1 MKDHGQ
7 TVVLLTGASSG
18 IGKATARQ
26 LLDQGYI
33 VYAVARRI
41 EKMSDLKEAG
51 AHVLAMDVT
60 DDGSMVQAVEHIAQR
75 HGGVDILINNAGYGS
90 YGAIEDV
97 DMAEAR
103 RQFEVNVF
111 GLARLTQLVLPYMRQ
126 NRYGKVVNITSM
138 GGKIY
143 TPLGG
148 WYHATKFAVEA
159 LSDCLRVETK
169 SFGIDVIVV
178 EPGGIKTE
186 WGDIAGELVLKT
198 SGETAYADL
207 AQKSARMMKD
217 TYQSPKVSEPE
228 VIAETILEAITARK
242 PKTRYVAGYMARTFL
257 FLRRVLSDRMFDR
270 VLLSSLK

>member
-18 IGKATARQ
+18 IGRATAQQ
-26 LLDQGYI
+26 LLDRGYV
-33 VYAVARRI
+33 VYAAARRV
-41 EKMSDLKEAG
+41 EKMEDLEQVG
-51 AHVLAMDVT
+51 AQILEMDVT
-60 DDGSMVQAVEHIAQR
+60 DDASMVQGIERIAQQ
-75 HGGVDILINNAGYGS
+75 HGGVDVLINNAGYGS

-97 DMAEAR
+97 DMAEAK

-111 GLARLTQLVLPYMRQ
+111 GLARLTQLVLPHMRQ
-126 NRYGKVVNITSM
+126 NRFGKVVNITSM

-186 WGDIAGELVLKT
+186 WGGIAGEHLLKT
-198 SGETAYADL
+198 SGKTTYADL
-207 AQKSARMMKD
+207 AEKTARMFKD
-217 TYQSPKVSEPE
+217 TYENPKVSEPE
-228 VIAETILEAITARK
+228 VIAETILNAITARR

-257 FLRRVLSDRMFDR
+257 FLRRVLSDKMFDR
-270 VLLSSLK
+270 LLLSSLK